1 MGVSTYGL
9 SQALRYH
16 LELNELSW
24 TMLCELVSVQKCKL
38 TEEMGMHWNECMIFS
53 EANVDAKALFFSPFR
68 DKYGHESDSDSDDKS
83 SMSSWISPTPYQ
95 TKGKVSEW
103 KIRSPAKSQTASQR
117 GKVAVA
123 RGGSPKKKG
132 GAGRKTN
139 AQAGQKNTWV
149 MVLVFMSFLSLSSSP
164 LSLKN
169 MKVNKVGTQN
179 VCWMEH

>member
-1 MGVSTYGL
+1 MWTGICTEMQTYWRNRHALKWVYDLFRSKCWRKST
-9 SQALRYH
+9 
-16 LELNELSW
+16 
-24 TMLCELVSVQKCKL
+24 
-38 TEEMGMHWNECMIFS
+38 
-53 EANVDAKALFFSPFR
+53 FFSPFR

-103 KIRSPAKSQTASQR
+103 KVRSPAKSQTASQR
-117 GKVAVA
+117 GKVAVV

-169 MKVNKVGTQN
+169 MEVNKVGTQI
-179 VCWMEH
+179 VCWMEY